1 MWFRYYSRC
10 TCQGVRKGKIS
21 LHVPMHVL
29 KQSHCLH
36 QRLNQW
42 LGVPTHEAASKSG
55 ANTTQASTALL
66 QCVPLNP
73 TAAGLQVAHIAPVF
87 LISLWRIR
95 RCRNVQ
101 SPPITALPLEHTIPR
116 QQTCVLLILHLVGV
130 QGHDLHSDGVAGDGA
145 SQSRRPHFMGL
156 HVFLHI
162 GLLGEGS
169 ATHNTLEGLLTC
181 VTECRRHCS
190 CSQWKKEAVPRP
202 GLHEALSAWQ
212 ISPHTSQTSAFRP

>member
-1 MWFRYYSRC
+1 M
-10 TCQGVRKGKIS
+10 
-21 LHVPMHVL
+21 
-29 KQSHCLH
+29 
-36 QRLNQW
+36 
-42 LGVPTHEAASKSG
+42 
-55 ANTTQASTALL
+55 
-66 QCVPLNP
+66 
-73 TAAGLQVAHIAPVF
+73 
-87 LISLWRIR
+87 
-95 RCRNVQ
+95 Q

-130 QGHDLHSDGVAGDGA
+130 QGHDLHRDGVAGDGA
-145 SQSRRPHFMGL
+145 SQSWRPHFMGL

-212 ISPHTSQTSAFRP
+212 ISPQISQTSAFRP